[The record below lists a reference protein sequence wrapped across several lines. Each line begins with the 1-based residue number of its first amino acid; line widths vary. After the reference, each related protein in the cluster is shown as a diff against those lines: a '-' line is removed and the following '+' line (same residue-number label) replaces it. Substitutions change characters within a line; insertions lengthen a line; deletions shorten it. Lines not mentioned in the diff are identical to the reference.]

1 MDKKGFELTIST
13 VVIIVIAIALLIG
26 LFVFLNKGF
35 GWFKAGTKPFANS
48 VEVTAIRESCN
59 FACQAQDS
67 LTFCCEE
74 YSLRGNSTSCRDSRL
89 GVRCSINCED
99 VDCGAPA

>member
-13 VVIIVIAIALLIG
+13 VVIIVIVIALLIG

-35 GWFKAGTKPFANS
+35 GWFGAGTKPFANS
-48 VEVTAIRESCN
+48 VETAAIKESCN

-74 YSLRGNSTSCRDSRL
+74 YSFRGNSTFCNDSRL
-89 GVRCSINCED
+89 RVSCSINCEN
-99 VDCGAPA
+99 VNCGTPA